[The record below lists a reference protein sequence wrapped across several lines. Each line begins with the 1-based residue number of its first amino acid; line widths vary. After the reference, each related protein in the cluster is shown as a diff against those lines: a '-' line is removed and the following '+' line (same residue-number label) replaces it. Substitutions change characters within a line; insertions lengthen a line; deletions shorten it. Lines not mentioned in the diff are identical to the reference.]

1 MASAPG
7 TLRANLSPT
16 MRAAMLACAT
26 VALVSCS
33 SFQASPNLPQAG
45 EVRATWI
52 TTTANSAVATPPN
65 TAVTMQRLRD
75 IGLNTVYLEVWKE
88 GYTQYPSN
96 VLERTIGVSTHP
108 ARRRDQRDLLQEMLI
123 ESHRNGLVAIAWFE
137 YGFMA
142 AHQSMMNEL
151 RRQKPEWLSRDIK
164 GGEVAPN
171 GFVWMNPL
179 HPEAR
184 KFLRDL
190 VLEVV
195 DRYDVDGIQFDDR
208 IVWPYVTMGY
218 DDVTRRAYAAEHN
231 GAQPPADHN
240 DPEWMRWRAQKVT
253 EFAAELTQ
261 AVRDRRPSLQL
272 SLSPAVYPWSW
283 EKYLLDWPS
292 WARAS
297 GTTSATTRM
306 PSWDEYVPQVYRLN
320 YSGFETTW
328 REQVQA
334 MTQSGDQRSKLI
346 AGIRIV
352 GDGPD
357 TSWPDLE
364 RSILLTR
371 ESGALGHSLWFS
383 RGVLERYPAEL
394 KTFYQGAAP
403 SPVFPANWREKSLPL
418 IRNAATRTWEC
429 PMIDE
434 GRYRTIAFDG
444 FQWRYLENTRC
455 QSSRAIMQRTYIF
468 ADDTDVAVE
477 LIRDRRES
485 ARPRPR

>member
-1 MASAPG
+1 MAHASVTSNANRYLKVRAALLASA
-7 TLRANLSPT
+7 A
-16 MRAAMLACAT
+16 
-26 VALVSCS
+26 VALAGCGSIQHS
-33 SFQASPNLPQAG
+33 TNSPSTG

-52 TTTANSAVATPPN
+52 TTTANTAVATPSD
-65 TAVTMQRLRD
+65 TAATMQRLRD

-108 ARRRDQRDLLQEMLI
+108 SRQRDHRDLLQEMLI

-151 RRQKPEWLSRDIK
+151 RRQKPEWLSRDIN
-164 GGEVAPN
+164 GSEVAPN

-184 KFLRDL
+184 NFLRDL

-253 EFAAELTQ
+253 EFATELTQ
-261 AVRDRRPSLQL
+261 AVRAKRPSLQL

-283 EKYLLDWPS
+283 EKYLLDWPA

-297 GTTSATTRM
+297 NATSKTERV
-306 PSWDEYVPQVYRLN
+306 PSWDEYVPQVYRTN
-320 YSGFETTW
+320 YSGFEKSW

-334 MTQSGDQRSKLI
+334 MTQQGDHRPKLI
-346 AGIRIV
+346 AGIRVV

-357 TSWPDLE
+357 TSWLDLA
-364 RSILLTR
+364 RSIQLSR
-371 ESGALGHSLWFS
+371 ESGAIGHSLWFS
-383 RGVLERYPAEL
+383 RGVLERYPGEL
-394 KTFYQGAAP
+394 KAFYQGSIP
-403 SPVFPANWREKSLPL
+403 SPVFPVNWREKSLPL

-429 PMIDE
+429 PMMDE
-434 GRYRTIAFDG
+434 GKYRTIAFDG
-444 FQWRYLENTRC
+444 NQWRYLGGTKC
-455 QSSRAIMQRTYIF
+455 QSSRAVMQRTYIF
-468 ADDTDVAVE
+468 ADDTDVGVE

-485 ARPRPR
+485 SRPRPR